1 MDFAVNRQQQCIT
14 YPRAQPEDASTPVRA
29 ASTIQNVDFRGPIAM
44 DFLSNM
50 LQRYPELAVFLAIGL
65 GYWVGGFKVRGVG
78 FGPVTGSLLAGLL
91 IGYFVRVPVS
101 DTAKQVLFLM
111 FMFGIGYSV
120 GPSFFRGM
128 KDGGWRWVVI
138 GIVVPVAGLLTA
150 WGLALL
156 LKLEVGYAVG
166 LLSGGLTESPAIGT
180 GSEAI
185 RNLPISVEEKDRLI
199 SQIAVADAL
208 CYIFGTF
215 GVIWFCSSLGPKLL
229 GLDLKAEGAKLEL
242 AYGIQRQKAGV
253 SSAWRKFDLRAYRFQ
268 SDHPAVGQ
276 TVAWVESLYAPER
289 VFVER
294 IRRDG
299 ALLLAAPDT
308 VLRAGD
314 IVAVSG
320 KSDVIIKL
328 LDGNAVEEPDRE
340 LRDIPSA
347 MFDVVLSDARLFGK
361 TVAQV
366 AEQAEEVRGV
376 FLRGIRRDGE
386 KIPVGSGTVLQRGD
400 VLSIVGLEPAVERV
414 AARIGSVVRE
424 MDSTDFVALGFG
436 IFIGA
441 VVGTS
446 LVLPIGSMHIA
457 IGSSVGTLILGLLVG
472 WRNSAR
478 PLFGRISRGA
488 LEFMKSIGLA
498 GFVAMIGLKAGPV
511 FVDALREVGLT
522 IFLAGI
528 VVTMVPQFVGLLVG
542 RYLLGLEP
550 LLLLGALAGAQTM
563 TAGLAAVQD
572 KSDSPVAV
580 IGYSG
585 TVALGHILLTTWG
598 TVIVWLLY

>member
-1 MDFAVNRQQQCIT
+1 
-14 YPRAQPEDASTPVRA
+14 
-29 ASTIQNVDFRGPIAM
+29 M
-44 DFLSNM
+44 DFLGNL

-65 GYWVGGFKVRGVG
+65 GYWVGGFKIRGVG

-91 IGYFVRVPVS
+91 IGYFFLISVS
-101 DTAKQVLFLM
+101 DTAKQVLFLL

-128 KDGGWRWVVI
+128 KDGGWRWAVLGVVI
-138 GIVVPVAGLLTA
+138 PVAGLLTA
-150 WGLALL
+150 WALALL
-156 LKLEVGYAVG
+156 LKLELGYAVG
-166 LLSGGLTESPAIGT
+166 LISGGLTESPAIGT

-185 RNLPISVEEKDRLI
+185 RNLPIGAAEKDRLI

-215 GVIWFCSSLGPKLL
+215 GIIWFCSSLGPKLL
-229 GLDLKAEGAKLEL
+229 RVDLKAEGARLEQ

-253 SSAWRKFDLRAYRFQ
+253 ASAWRKFDLRAYLLQ
-268 SDHPAVGQ
+268 PDHPAVGHS
-276 TVAWVESLYAPER
+276 VALVESRYAPDR
-289 VFVER
+289 MFVER

-299 ALLLAAPDT
+299 SLLAVEPTT

-314 IVAVSG
+314 VVAVSG
-320 KSDVIIKL
+320 KSEVILKW
-328 LDGNAVEEPDRE
+328 LDGHAVEQADRE
-340 LRDIPSA
+340 LLDIPSA
-347 MFDVVLSDARLFGK
+347 MYDVVLSNPALVGK
-361 TVAQV
+361 TVAQI
-366 AEQAEEVRGV
+366 AEQAQEVRGV
-376 FLRGIRRDGE
+376 FLRDIRRNGVQ
-386 KIPVGSGTVLQRGD
+386 IPVGSKTVLLRGD

-414 AARIGSVVRE
+414 AERMGSIVRE
-424 MDSTDFVALGFG
+424 LNATDFVALGFG
-436 IFIGA
+436 IFVGA

-478 PLFGRISRGA
+478 PLFGRISHGA

-511 FVDALREVGLT
+511 FVQALQEVGLT

-528 VVTMVPQFVGLLVG
+528 VVTMVPQFVGLLFG
-542 RYLLGLEP
+542 RYVLKLEP

-563 TAGLAAVQD
+563 TAGLAAVQE
-572 KSDSPVAV
+572 KSQSPVAV

-585 TVALGHILLTTWG
+585 TVAFGHILITTWG

>member
-1 MDFAVNRQQQCIT
+1 
-14 YPRAQPEDASTPVRA
+14 
-29 ASTIQNVDFRGPIAM
+29 M
-44 DFLSNM
+44 DFLGNL

-65 GYWVGGFKVRGVG
+65 GYWVGGFKIRGVG

-91 IGYFVRVPVS
+91 IGYFFLIPVS
-101 DTAKQVLFLM
+101 DTAKQVLFLL

-128 KDGGWRWVVI
+128 KDGGWRWAVLGVVI
-138 GIVVPVAGLLTA
+138 PVAGLLTA
-150 WGLALL
+150 WALALL
-156 LKLEVGYAVG
+156 LKLELGYAVG
-166 LLSGGLTESPAIGT
+166 LISGGLTESPAIGT

-185 RNLPISVEEKDRLI
+185 RNLPIGAAEKDRLI

-215 GVIWFCSSLGPKLL
+215 GIIWFCSSLGPKLL
-229 GLDLKAEGAKLEL
+229 RVDLKAEGARLEQ

-253 SSAWRKFDLRAYRFQ
+253 ASAWRKFDLRAYLLQ
-268 SDHPAVGQ
+268 PDHPAVGHS
-276 TVAWVESLYAPER
+276 VALVESRYAPDR
-289 VFVER
+289 MFVER

-299 ALLLAAPDT
+299 SLLAVEPTT

-314 IVAVSG
+314 VVAVSG
-320 KSDVIIKL
+320 KSEVILKW
-328 LDGNAVEEPDRE
+328 LDGHAVEQADRE
-340 LRDIPSA
+340 LLDIPSA
-347 MFDVVLSDARLFGK
+347 MYDVVLSNPALVGK
-361 TVAQV
+361 TVAQI
-366 AEQAEEVRGV
+366 AEQAQEVRGV
-376 FLRGIRRDGE
+376 FLRDIRRNGVQ
-386 KIPVGSGTVLQRGD
+386 IPVGSKTVLLRGD

-414 AARIGSVVRE
+414 AERMGSIVRE
-424 MDSTDFVALGFG
+424 LNATDFVALGFG
-436 IFIGA
+436 IFVGA

-478 PLFGRISRGA
+478 PLFGRISHGA

-511 FVDALREVGLT
+511 FVQALQEVGLT

-528 VVTMVPQFVGLLVG
+528 VVTMVPQFVGLLFG
-542 RYLLGLEP
+542 RYVLKLEP

-563 TAGLAAVQD
+563 TAGLAAVQE
-572 KSDSPVAV
+572 KSQSPVAV

-585 TVALGHILLTTWG
+585 TVAFGHILITTWG